1 MKAPEFGRLRSRP
14 ALLPIPFDV
23 HDPATGEGSRMRIL
37 VDVRIA
43 EDRNG
48 ASIPDGRYTGVNRG
62 PGREVVYRRI
72 GDVRFAPFF
81 DVCNRTPDMYRNLGI
96 AEQLSSL
103 RSYAD
108 YAMPERFSQ
117 VFALDEA
124 SLHPVTGRRPT
135 PLIHEAPRRLDE
147 VVGTGKVVIGWDER
161 VEAIREAASRCFMVH
176 GDVGLCVAAAPPVW
190 GVLESGGHKL
200 VQLHLVSPV
209 RSRVD
214 LFDVRRREAAVAFAT
229 GQRGIEPLVRG
240 AVVDLSDD
248 LPPETDARD
257 AFVGLRDGFRRSL
270 GGTLCDLD
278 AEGVRLWHDCASGS
292 DELARYGSAREMLEL
307 LDRIGAGL
315 AGGDAFE
322 RWEATTRALN
332 RRLSFEAG
340 YSPAPEAL
348 PGARP

>member
-37 VDVRIA
+37 VDVQIA

-48 ASIPDGRYTGVNRG
+48 ASIPDGRYTVVHRNRD
-62 PGREVVYRRI
+62 REVVYRRV

-117 VFALDEA
+117 VFALDYA

-135 PLIHEAPRRLDE
+135 SLIDEAPRRLVE

-161 VEAIREAASRCFMVH
+161 VEAIRDAASRCFMVH
-176 GDVGLCVAAAPPVW
+176 EDVGLCIAAAPPVW
-190 GVLESGGHKL
+190 GVLESEGHKL
-200 VQLHLVSPV
+200 QLHQVSPR

-214 LFDVRRREAAVAFAT
+214 LFDVRRREAAVAFAAS
-229 GQRGIEPLVRG
+229 QRGMEPLVRG
-240 AVVDLSDD
+240 AVIDLSAD

-292 DELARYGSAREMLEL
+292 DDLARYGSAREMLEL

-322 RWEATTRALN
+322 RWEGTTRALK
-332 RRLSFEAG
+332 RRLSFEADH
-340 YSPAPEAL
+340 SPAQEAL